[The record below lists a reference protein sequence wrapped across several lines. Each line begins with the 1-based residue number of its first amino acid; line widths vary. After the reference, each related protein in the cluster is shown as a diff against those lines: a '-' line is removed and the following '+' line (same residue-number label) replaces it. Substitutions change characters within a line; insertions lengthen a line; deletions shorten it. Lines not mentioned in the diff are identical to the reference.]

1 MDRET
6 AHKLLDLVLSAK
18 HDGVRFEFTPMCN
31 NGGQA
36 SFFIHEWDGDS
47 IAIDICRGYTMDI
60 DGTWFVLGEGRKCT
74 TQEIIEVLEGLQD
87 AEH

>member
-1 MDRET
+1 MDKET

-18 HDGVRFEFTPMCN
+18 HEGVRFEFTPMCN

-36 SFFIHEWDGDS
+36 SFFIHEWDGNS
-47 IAIDICRGYTMDI
+47 IEIRKCRGYTMDI
-60 DGTWFVLGEGRKCT
+60 DGSWLVLGEGRHCT
-74 TQEIIEVLEGLQD
+74 TQEIMEVLEGLQD

>member
-18 HDGVRFEFTPMCN
+18 HDGVRFEFTPLCN

-36 SFFIHEWDGDS
+36 SFFIHERDGDS
-47 IAIDICRGYTMDI
+47 IEIRKCRGYTMDI
-60 DGTWFVLGEGRKCT
+60 DGAWFVLGEGRHCT
-74 TQEIIEVLEGLQD
+74 AQEIMEVLEGLQD

>member
-18 HDGVRFEFTPMCN
+18 HEGVRFEFTPMCN

-36 SFFIHEWDGDS
+36 LFIHEWDGGS
-47 IAIDICRGYTMDI
+47 IVIDKCRGYLMNS
-60 DGTWFVLGEGRKCT
+60 DGMWIVLGKGGYCT

>member
-6 AHKLLDLVLSAK
+6 AHKLLDLVLNAK
-18 HDGVRFEFTPMCN
+18 HKGVTFEFTPMCN

-36 SFFIHEWDGDS
+36 SFFIHEWDGNS
-47 IAIDICRGYTMDI
+47 IGKCRGYTMDI
-60 DGTWFVLGEGRKCT
+60 DGAWLVLGEGRCCT
-74 TQEIIEVLEGLQD
+74 TQEIMEVLEGLQD

>member
-6 AHKLLDLVLSAK
+6 MHKLLDLVLSAK
-18 HDGVRFEFTPMCN
+18 HEGVRFEFTPMCN

-36 SFFIHEWDGDS
+36 LFIHEWDGGS
-47 IAIDICRGYTMDI
+47 IVIDKCRGYLMDS
-60 DGTWFVLGEGRKCT
+60 DGKWHVLGEGRYCT
-74 TQEIIEVLEGLQD
+74 TQEIMEVLEELQD

>member
-18 HDGVRFEFTPMCN
+18 HKGVTFEFTPMCN

-36 SFFIHEWDGDS
+36 SFFIHEWNGNS
-47 IAIDICRGYTMDI
+47 IEIGKCRGYTMNI
-60 DGTWFVLGEGRKCT
+60 DGTWLVLGEGRHCT
-74 TQEIIEVLEGLQD
+74 TQEIMEVLEGLRD